1 MARSK
6 VWRARKICTPDAEFN
21 FTYDGHVHLCQV
33 CTCTSSLESYG
44 VRLRLEMRDDHGP
57 WRWSILAVLQL
68 TTISEDNTTMTS
80 SRRLALVAAAYI
92 LFLSSAIGVAAA
104 AVEDGI
110 ASSQPQ
116 PLRVRFVNELPNTPI
131 ELYWENHNYAAD
143 DPVNSRILEAILI
156 PRGGLHVSNS
166 FVGHGKDVLV
176 LLSLRCLEIT
186 SVISI

>member
-1 MARSK
+1 ML
-6 VWRARKICTPDAEFN
+6 PF
-21 FTYDGHVHLCQV
+21 L
-33 CTCTSSLESYG
+33 
-44 VRLRLEMRDDHGP
+44 
-57 WRWSILAVLQL
+57 
-68 TTISEDNTTMTS
+68 
-80 SRRLALVAAAYI
+80 AAAYI
-92 LFLSSAIGVAAA
+92 FLSSAIGVAAA
-104 AVEDGI
+104 AAVVEEGI

-176 LLSLRCLEIT
+176 LLSLRCLENT
-186 SVISI
+186 SVHSI